1 MTEKQMNDM
10 FSSMGYSPEVTYIP
24 GPGQSFTDAG
34 TFTVGNPDSPF
45 HISIPYSNTYT
56 SSLMVPQIKDSDSD
70 SNKTVSFTKVSTP
83 KNLAKTATPTK
94 KGGGGSKKDKKKAS
108 DEIERYHEIKDT
120 LESLEKQYDSISKK
134 KDRAFGKEKLD
145 YIDQEIAKTKELTK
159 AQEQYIKEIEAN
171 AKKDKAAVEKLGAK
185 IDSNGVITNYDELM
199 NKLLNKFNNSARGEK
214 DEEEYNKAK
223 EIIKQ

>member
-1 MTEKQMNDM
+1 
-10 FSSMGYSPEVTYIP
+10 
-24 GPGQSFTDAG
+24 
-34 TFTVGNPDSPF
+34 
-45 HISIPYSNTYT
+45 
-56 SSLMVPQIKDSDSD
+56 MVPQIKDSDSD
-70 SNKTVSFTKVSTP
+70 SNSTIQFNKISTP
-83 KNLAKTATPTK
+83 KTLAKTATPTK

-108 DEIERYHEIKDT
+108 DEIDRYHEIKET
-120 LESLEKQYDSISKK
+120 LDALEKQYDSISKK

-185 IDSNGVITNYDELM
+185 IDDNGVITNYDELM